1 MDNPDQVLGELL
13 KTEQTCDSMLKL
25 PTLEQSDDDDDE
37 LQQVKKN
44 YEEMENKFKKL
55 LEEQKQKL
63 EQIEQKQKSQ
73 SAVDQGGISSL
84 GLFKKEF
91 KISGIITDTSSPD
104 QLSFTGLI
112 RQINTGISKGYKPE
126 EICEGV
132 IRSIQPGSLLRSYLE
147 TMSITDLTLPRLRKI
162 LRAHYK
168 EKSSTELFQELSNLV
183 QLPKEDTQ
191 SYLMRALNLRQKVL
205 FASQELESALKYDP
219 VLVQGVFLHVVEN
232 GLRNDNIRNK
242 IRPVLSQANVQDEEL
257 MHQITTAIT
266 AEEERITKLSNA
278 SRSMSSKFSQVNAAS
293 QPSES
298 ANEKRVTKGKS
309 KGNDQHTDKLLAA
322 IESFQSVVT
331 TLKKRIDSAEFSPIQ
346 DRSGYKS
353 KQKPA
358 NKVPRAKVRGCPACT
373 NNGQV
378 DTCSHC
384 YYCGSAKHFAAGCRQ
399 KVGKKRFTNLGN
411 LPGLHPAGAGC
422 SPYKSGQ

>member
-1 MDNPDQVLGELL
+1 MS
-13 KTEQTCDSMLKL
+13 K
-25 PTLEQSDDDDDE
+25 
-37 LQQVKKN
+37 
-44 YEEMENKFKKL
+44 
-55 LEEQKQKL
+55 
-63 EQIEQKQKSQ
+63 KQKSQ

-132 IRSIQPGSLLRSYLE
+132 IRSIQPASLLRSYLE

-162 LRAHYK
+162 LRTHYK

-191 SYLMRALNLRQKVL
+191 SYLIRALNLRQKVL

-242 IRPVLSQANVQDEEL
+242 IRPVLSQAHVQDEEL
-257 MHQITTAIT
+257 IHQITTAII

-278 SRSMSSKFSQVNAAS
+278 S
-293 QPSES
+293 
-298 ANEKRVTKGKS
+298 
-309 KGNDQHTDKLLAA
+309 
-322 IESFQSVVT
+322 
-331 TLKKRIDSAEFSPIQ
+331 
-346 DRSGYKS
+346 
-353 KQKPA
+353 
-358 NKVPRAKVRGCPACT
+358 
-373 NNGQV
+373 
-378 DTCSHC
+378 
-384 YYCGSAKHFAAGCRQ
+384 
-399 KVGKKRFTNLGN
+399 
-411 LPGLHPAGAGC
+411 
-422 SPYKSGQ
+422 